1 MLTEG
6 QISGHWTTG
15 DLARTILAALEEAG
29 VDTENLTAA
38 ESFIRDTNI
47 AAETS
52 IFTRNQIMV
61 QASTAMLAQANVIAQ
76 NVLQLLG

>member
-1 MLTEG
+1 MRHELVVERETTRTELHERTPLVRRQIRG
-6 QISGHWTTG
+6 QHAS
-15 DLARTILAALEEAG
+15 
-29 VDTENLTAA
+29 LTAS

-52 IFTRNQIMV
+52 NFTRNQIMV
-61 QASTAMLAQANVIAQ
+61 QASTAVLAQANVISQ